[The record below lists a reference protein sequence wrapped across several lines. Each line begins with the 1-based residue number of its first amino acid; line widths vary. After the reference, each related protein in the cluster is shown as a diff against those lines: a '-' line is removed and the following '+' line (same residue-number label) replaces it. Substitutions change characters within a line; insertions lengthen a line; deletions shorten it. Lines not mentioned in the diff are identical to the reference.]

1 LQQQLYRLLPSK
13 PGAYIFK
20 DENNVIIYVGKAK
33 DLKKRVSSYFTKSR
47 ALDLKTIQ
55 LVSKIK
61 KIDHIVVNSEIEA
74 FLLEASLIKKHQPF
88 YNIKFLDDK
97 SYPYVKISTNGIPY
111 VSISRNKKVDSDAKY
126 FGPYPEVT
134 PLKAVLKLLRK
145 IFPYQTA
152 ANHSKRKCLYY
163 HLGLCPCI
171 PAVPENLLEYKRN
184 IRNISIFFD
193 GNKEKLLKNLLY
205 DQKICI
211 KNEEFEKAAIIQKQ
225 IEAIHRITNEEFN
238 PFLYIEKPDSYYK
251 RLQEEV
257 ASLKMILSEKKLLV
271 GDLHRIECYDISN
284 FSGTNATASMVV
296 FINGDSSKKDYKRFK
311 IRTKHTP
318 DDFHMLKEVMIR
330 RLKHMEWGIPNLMVI
345 DGGKGQVSSVLNI
358 LMTSEYKIPIIGLAK
373 KEEVIIV
380 PKITQSYS
388 LEFDEI
394 KFPKSEP
401 GINLLRTI
409 RNEAHRFAVTYH
421 KLLRSK
427 ATFKK

>member
-1 LQQQLYRLLPSK
+1 MPSK

-33 DLKKRVSSYFTKSR
+33 DLKKRVSSYFTKGR
-47 ALDLKTIQ
+47 TLDSKTIQ

-61 KIDHIVVNSEIEA
+61 KIDHIVVHSEIEA
-74 FLLEASLIKKHQPF
+74 FLLEASLIKKHHPF

-97 SYPYVKISTNGIPY
+97 SYPYVKISTNKVPY
-111 VSISRNKKVDSDAKY
+111 VSISRNRKLDTKAKY

-145 IFPYQTA
+145 IFPYQTL
-152 ANHSKRKCLYY
+152 ANHPKRKCLYY
-163 HLGLCPCI
+163 HLDLCPCI
-171 PAVPENLLEYKRN
+171 PAVPENLIEYKRN
-184 IRNISIFFD
+184 IRNISLFFD
-193 GNKEKLLKNLLY
+193 GNKEKLLKSLLL
-205 DQKICI
+205 DQKKCV

-225 IEAIHRITNEEFN
+225 TEAIHRITKEEFN

-251 RLQEEV
+251 RLQNETT
-257 ASLKMILSEKKLLV
+257 SLKEILTSNNLPV
-271 GDLHRIECYDISN
+271 DNLHRIECYDISN
-284 FSGTNATASMVV
+284 LSGTNATASMVV

-318 DDFHMLKEVMIR
+318 DDFHMLKEVMTR
-330 RLKHMEWGIPNLMVI
+330 RLKHPEWGIPNLMVI
-345 DGGKGQVSSVLNI
+345 DGGKGQVSSVLEV
-358 LMTSEYKIPIIGLAK
+358 LLQSEYKTPVIGLAK
-373 KEEVIIV
+373 REEIIIV
-380 PKITQSYS
+380 PIITPSYS
-388 LEFDEI
+388 LIFNEV
-394 KFPKSEP
+394 KLPKSEP